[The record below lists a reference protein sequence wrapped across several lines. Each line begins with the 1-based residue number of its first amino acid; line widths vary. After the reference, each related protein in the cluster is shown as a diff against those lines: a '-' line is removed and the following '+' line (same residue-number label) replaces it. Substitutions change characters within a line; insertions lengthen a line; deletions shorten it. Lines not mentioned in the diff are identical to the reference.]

1 MPGEPGG
8 ELGLSDRA
16 QGCPLAAPLSTAGD
30 HLAGTAGP
38 RPSSQAKSTLAG
50 ARGGCRGM
58 PAELSSRVLS
68 ALGSRMVGAHPRG
81 APPAHP
87 CG

>member
-1 MPGEPGG
+1 MPREPGG
-8 ELGLSDRA
+8 ELDPSDRM

-38 RPSSQAKSTLAG
+38 RPS
-50 ARGGCRGM
+50 R

-81 APPAHP
+81 PPPAHP
-87 CG
+87 CE